1 MLPRCLVHT
10 ARAHT
15 RVNTAAFRQP
25 SLLLG
30 SSHSVPNH
38 RNRHWHTAQLG
49 GAAPPSAAHDTTE
62 ASGGM
67 ELSGSCHCG
76 AVKFTV
82 MSHTPVPYQH
92 CYCEQSCGLI
102 WQ

>member
-1 MLPRCLVHT
+1 
-10 ARAHT
+10 
-15 RVNTAAFRQP
+15 
-25 SLLLG
+25 
-30 SSHSVPNH
+30 
-38 RNRHWHTAQLG
+38 
-49 GAAPPSAAHDTTE
+49 
-62 ASGGM
+62 M

-92 CYCEQSCGLI
+92 CYCEHSCGLI